1 MKQLVVNAF
10 LGMLPE
16 VIFFVVFL
24 TTCKNINKK
33 RIKLLLLNIL
43 NYIGV
48 GALTTYS
55 IYSYVFLIIFQFII
69 MKILYKEEVEYID
82 VFLISISHIYIF
94 IIAIACYKLI
104 SNYYIAFIIDRILL
118 FLPLL
123 FKNKLTYLY
132 QQYIKLWNRNENN
145 KIRSISLRNI
155 SLIGLNIFLFLSD
168 FVCTYITNL

>member
-1 MKQLVVNAF
+1 MEQLLVNAF

-48 GALTTYS
+48 GALTTYN

-69 MKILYKEEVEYID
+69 LKILYKEEVEYID
-82 VFLISISHIYIF
+82 VFLISISHIYVF

-104 SNYYIAFIIDRILL
+104 NNYYIAFIIDRILL

-145 KIRSISLRNI
+145 KIKSISLRNI

-168 FVCTYITNL
+168 FVCTYITSL